1 MKCPFCSYNKNR
13 VVDSRLTKEGDIIR
27 RRRECLKCKARFTT
41 YERVEIQPFVVK
53 KDGRI
58 EPFDRQKILDGIIKA
73 CEKRPVS
80 IERIDEIV
88 NNIEK
93 SIQDSG
99 QKEVKSS
106 YIGKMVL
113 DALKKEDKVAYI
125 RFASVYQQFDS
136 TDSFIRAVKEVE
148 EGHSD

>member
-1 MKCPFCSYNKNR
+1 MKCPFCSYNKNK
-13 VVDSRLTKEGDIIR
+13 VIDSRLTKEGDIIR